1 MFVAACPL
9 VLASASPRRHALLQ
23 SLGLSFSCVPTEID
37 ETPRAHEEPA
47 AFAMRM
53 ARSKAET
60 AGKTQPASACVVAAD
75 TVVAVNNRI
84 LGKPKDHSE
93 ALSFLSQLNG
103 QMHTVITGYCVQAPF
118 RNLDYTDHVCTR
130 VQFGQFEENVLA
142 AYAAGSEPMDK
153 AGAYAMQGTG
163 CFLVSAVSG
172 SSTNVIG
179 LPVEE
184 VVQLLLEYQL
194 IAPVADMASLA
205 A

>member
-23 SLGLSFSCVPTEID
+23 SLGLSFSCVPAEID
-37 ETPRAHEEPA
+37 ETPYAGEAPA
-47 AFAMRM
+47 DFAMRM
-53 ARSKAET
+53 ARSKAE
-60 AGKTQPASACVVAAD
+60 AASKSQPPSVCVVAAD
-75 TVVAVNNRI
+75 TVVAMQDRI
-84 LGKPKDHSE
+84 LGKPKDHAE

-103 QMHTVITGYCVQAPF
+103 QMHTVITGYCVLARF
-118 RNLDYTDHVCTR
+118 RNLDFTGHVRTR

-184 VVQLLLEYQL
+184 VVQILLEHQL
-194 IAPVADMASLA
+194 IAPVADMVSLA